1 MKLYPDHVKSVPE
14 LDATNWLSR
23 NGYNVDIQDTRIV
36 QSESDPEKA
45 YVVQKVE
52 TTKVP
57 FERADCVADAI
68 SIILCSCDSCRY
80 QSFDS
85 VDVEQSLSG
94 FETCKHSRVYRE
106 ENARQDESQAQL
118 FDV

>member
-1 MKLYPDHVKSVPE
+1 MKLKSDHLTNPPE
-14 LDATNWLSR
+14 LEAVEWLDQH
-23 NGYNVDIQDTRIV
+23 GYNCEIQDTRIV
-36 QSESDPEKA
+36 QSESDPDKCYA
-45 YVVQKVE
+45 VQRVE

-57 FERADCVADAI
+57 FERADVVADKTE
-68 SIILCSCDSCRY
+68 LVVCSCDSCRY

-94 FETCKHSRVYRE
+94 FESCKHSRVYRE
-106 ENARQDESQAQL
+106 EQARQDQSQAQL

>member
-1 MKLYPDHVKSVPE
+1 MKLYPDHVKSAPE

-36 QSESDPEKA
+36 QSDSDPEKA

-57 FERADCVADAI
+57 FERADCVADGVTL
-68 SIILCSCDSCRY
+68 ILCSCDGCRY
-80 QSFDS
+80 HSFDS

-94 FETCKHSRVYRE
+94 YSACKHSRVYRE